1 MDGVSSLKRVTLPIA
16 PAGASGLA
24 AVAAMAVFVAPTPL
38 LEAFAVDS
46 GIAAIL
52 AAAEPPLGMTA
63 RLALTFA
70 AAATVYAIA
79 WLVLD
84 LLGPGRTLAI
94 NRGATLPTQAPVPAD
109 QRLQGLAHLSHLIL
123 PKLSIGAAAAKPAPA
138 REPARE
144 PVRAARDLGV
154 PFLEVSAPRKPA
166 PIPDAERAIPKD
178 LDQPL
183 AFYDPGA
190 VPSVPA
196 APVPLVPALARARPE
211 DAAQPEAEPETL
223 VLSQLAPEP
232 RPLAIVPPVAP
243 EPEGEERLPEIAEPR
258 LEAVERSSE
267 PAERR
272 PGSAERW
279 PEPAERWPEPAERWD
294 VIALPTPPVTRACE
308 KSDRPTEATIQ
319 ALLDRLERGVAHKA
333 PAAPEPLRPT
343 LRDTLGEL
351 RALASR

>member
-1 MDGVSSLKRVTLPIA
+1 MDSVSPIKRVTLPIA

-24 AVAAMAVFVAPTPL
+24 VVAAMAVFVAPTPL

-46 GIAAIL
+46 GIAAII

-70 AAATVYAIA
+70 AGATVYAIA

-84 LLGPGRTLAI
+84 LLGPGRKLTLDRMPVLAM
-94 NRGATLPTQAPVPAD
+94 GARLPANLRWPELAD
-109 QRLQGLAHLSHLIL
+109 LPGLIL
-123 PKLSIGAAAAKPAPA
+123 PKLPIRAAASKSAPA

-144 PVRAARDLGV
+144 PVRAARDLGM
-154 PFLEVSAPRKPA
+154 PFLEVSAPRRSA
-166 PIPDAERAIPKD
+166 PTPDTERPIPKD
-178 LDQPL
+178 LDVPL
-183 AFYDPGA
+183 AYFDPGA

-196 APVPLVPALARARPE
+196 APVPLVPALARKADE
-211 DAAQPEAEPETL
+211 IAAAVPEPEPEPL

-232 RPLAIVPPVAP
+232 RPLAHLPPPAP
-243 EPEGEERLPEIAEPR
+243 EPL
-258 LEAVERSSE
+258 SE
-267 PAERR
+267 PE
-272 PGSAERW
+272 
-279 PEPAERWPEPAERWD
+279 ERWD

-319 ALLDRLERGVAHKA
+319 ALLDRLERGVAHKT
-333 PAAPEPLRPT
+333 PIAPEPLRPT

>member
-1 MDGVSSLKRVTLPIA
+1 MDGVSSLKRVALPIA

-46 GIAAIL
+46 GIAAIVS
-52 AAAEPPLGMTA
+52 AAEPPLGMTA
-63 RLALTFA
+63 RLVLTFA

-84 LLGPGRTLAI
+84 LLGPGRTLTMT
-94 NRGATLPTQAPVPAD
+94 GEGTLPKDVRAPAGL
-109 QRLQGLAHLSHLIL
+109 RLPGLAGLFRFGL
-123 PKLSIGAAAAKPAPA
+123 PRLSIRGAAADAAA
-138 REPARE
+138 VREPARE

-154 PFLEVSAPRKPA
+154 PFLEVSATRAPA
-166 PIPDAERAIPKD
+166 RIPDIERSIPKD
-178 LDQPL
+178 LDLPL
-183 AFYDPGA
+183 AHYDPAA

-196 APVPLVPALARARPE
+196 APVPLVPALARIKADEVEATPE
-211 DAAQPEAEPETL
+211 PEPETL

-232 RPLAIVPPVAP
+232 RPLAIVPPV
-243 EPEGEERLPEIAEPR
+243 LIAEPEPLPESAGR
-258 LEAVERSSE
+258 WPR
-267 PAERR
+267 PAER
-272 PGSAERW
+272 S
-279 PEPAERWPEPAERWD
+279 PEPAERWPQPAERWPQPAERWD
-294 VIALPTPPVTRACE
+294 VVALPTPPVTRACE

-319 ALLDRLERGVAHKA
+319 ALLDRLERGVAHKT

-343 LRDTLGEL
+343 IRDTLGEL